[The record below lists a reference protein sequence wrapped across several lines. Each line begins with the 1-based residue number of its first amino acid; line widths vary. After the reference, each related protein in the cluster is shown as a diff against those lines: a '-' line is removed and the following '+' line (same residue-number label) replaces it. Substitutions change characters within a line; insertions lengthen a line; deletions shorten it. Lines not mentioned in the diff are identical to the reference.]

1 MYACMSE
8 RECVV
13 SPHSRESVWQA
24 RQSVCVR
31 ERKRERMRERERER
45 ERENVCAGGE
55 WRLGAGDCGPGGGPG
70 GVDSDERVQDSAQ
83 GDTVCV
89 FLREREREGERERD
103 LESVGEN

>member
-1 MYACMSE
+1 MEGWMYACMSE

-45 ERENVCAGGE
+45 ERERMFAQVVNGGWELVTVDPGEAQEEWTRMRGYKIARKETRCVC
-55 WRLGAGDCGPGGGPG
+55 
-70 GVDSDERVQDSAQ
+70 
-83 GDTVCV
+83 
-89 FLREREREGERERD
+89 F
-103 LESVGEN
+103 